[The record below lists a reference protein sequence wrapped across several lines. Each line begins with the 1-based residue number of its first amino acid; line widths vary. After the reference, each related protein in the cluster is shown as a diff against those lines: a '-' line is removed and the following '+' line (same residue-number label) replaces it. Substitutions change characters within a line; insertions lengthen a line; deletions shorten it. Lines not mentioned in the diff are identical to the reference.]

1 MKKLTI
7 IGLGWFGSELAKTL
21 KDKYFIKGTKREPSS
36 RGESLEIY
44 PLNFNPKPE
53 GTSLNV
59 ILDCDYLVFNIPP
72 GARNANAELNYR
84 VMMDHL
90 LQALESSSVKR
101 LIFVSSTGV
110 FGGDGEYDEKSEPV
124 PDTKGGR
131 ILKEA
136 EDRILS
142 LNRIKAC
149 VLRPAGLVGGDRHPA
164 KFLAGRKGVG
174 GRLHPV
180 NLVHRTDLIAITS
193 ALLETSSEEKVFH
206 AVAGSHPEKEAY
218 YRTMAEKMGLEK
230 PEFDP
235 SDDSRGKLVR
245 GERTKEW
252 LEVKFR
258 YDDPYFMV

>member
-1 MKKLTI
+1 
-7 IGLGWFGSELAKTL
+7 
-21 KDKYFIKGTKREPSS
+21 
-36 RGESLEIY
+36 
-44 PLNFNPKPE
+44 
-53 GTSLNV
+53 
-59 ILDCDYLVFNIPP
+59 
-72 GARNANAELNYR
+72 
-84 VMMDHL
+84 
-90 LQALESSSVKR
+90 
-101 LIFVSSTGV
+101 
-110 FGGDGEYDEKSEPV
+110 
-124 PDTKGGR
+124 
-131 ILKEA
+131 
-136 EDRILS
+136 
-142 LNRIKAC
+142 

-174 GRLHPV
+174 GRLYPV

-193 ALLETSSEEKVFH
+193 ALLETSCEEKVFH

-258 YDDPYFMV
+258 YDDPFSMD